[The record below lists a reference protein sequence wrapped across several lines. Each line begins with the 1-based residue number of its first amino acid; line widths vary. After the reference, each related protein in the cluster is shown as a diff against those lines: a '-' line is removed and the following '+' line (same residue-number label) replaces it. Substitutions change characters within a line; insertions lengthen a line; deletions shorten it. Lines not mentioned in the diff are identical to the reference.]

1 MRDIEVL
8 KADGDL
14 KDEKNTSWSQ
24 KSPIAA
30 ISVSESMNCIACPS
44 CLGNGYIPRDRED
57 ELVALIPF
65 SDKRLKPSKTWMWV
79 ISSILICLLLSGLA
93 LYFLLPRTIN
103 VFSNSLA
110 VTEVFLQS
118 YEPGKTMKV
127 NFMRTIS
134 HYGSLSEV
142 LSYKSVTNLKLEI
155 EEEGDVETF
164 VNVSNENFY
173 DIEVTNASSKVSKM
187 VFPSRSEVIGY
198 GFNKSIVVVPKLSS
212 FYPIGLNVTV
222 TLSDWA
228 LAMCELSYGYI
239 RLYFQFTLTFSYLL
253 HHREQNT
260 LETSQLMPSSIPFQK
275 VLIYETPS
283 RFYLTGA
290 HYGDDSYH
298 LLKVEKAETLTLIED
313 GHIYSQQELNEILT
327 CVDECTVKRNYQ
339 KNSDSGEEMNSLEN
353 RTFSCYGIAGFAR
366 FLNGY
371 YMLVVSK
378 AIPLVEIGFHTIF
391 KVEETSMLALFDESS
406 RSIEELKYCKI
417 FQSILLSTS
426 FYFCYTYDL
435 SRTLQSNA
443 TEPTKHW
450 HDRFVWNSY
459 LMKPMV
465 EAGIK
470 AQWLLPL
477 VHGFVG
483 HFPINLPSC
492 CLRLVLIARR
502 SKKFAGTRFLKR
514 GASYDGDVANEVE
527 TEQIL
532 FNRSVM
538 DFKLGSFS
546 SFVQLRG
553 SVPLIWS
560 QDITKV
566 VGKPPIQIDLAD
578 PFACIAGNHFKNLL
592 IRYGGPI
599 VVINLVKRREKSR
612 HESILHEELQ
622 ASIDYLNQFLSPSE
636 AILYLTFDMARCH
649 KVADSLAKLE
659 EISYLVLQL
668 CGWFQSFCMPFCCR
682 LRCADFVKPE
692 DRHISSDG
700 TFLFQSGI
708 PRTNCVDCLDRTN
721 VAQFVTGKVAF
732 AYQLYSMGI
741 LSEPYLSMDHEF
753 CRLLE
758 TLYDEHGDA
767 LAMQYA
773 GSQLV
778 HSIKTYRKTANLQE
792 RSRDVIQTLS
802 RYYSNNFVDFD
813 KQNAI
818 NLFLGVVVPCTGKTL
833 LLPKELTTCVRE
845 KPTFTCCVDYCSF
858 FSELENH
865 SSYGH
870 LPICELPPWQQQL
883 VVDYFYKVEELTDFN
898 ELLALPSRWISTVA
912 NTTENTIVASASM
925 VQWFKNRRT
934 GKSRAERVE
943 NFSKSSEQD
952 GDESSSDEEGAKSD
966 VEVIYSEDWKDAIMK
981 IENAKVEKGIFLSK
995 FSTCKLSSCRDYYG
1009 FELHSLSRD
1018 DLSKCKQ
1025 YVDIYLFTKLAEDD
1039 DHKRKLSAPSRL
1051 TKSASN
1057 FHYIPTPLANYD
1069 NCGSAYEVTVPVLLE
1084 KSLSTYERVFDPSS
1098 WMNSGN
1104 NVEEVSKKN
1113 QTHGTLVGF
1122 SLIQSAVR
1130 KTNAFISLHES
1141 EVH

>member
-1 MRDIEVL
+1 
-8 KADGDL
+8 
-14 KDEKNTSWSQ
+14 
-24 KSPIAA
+24 
-30 ISVSESMNCIACPS
+30 
-44 CLGNGYIPRDRED
+44 
-57 ELVALIPF
+57 
-65 SDKRLKPSKTWMWV
+65 
-79 ISSILICLLLSGLA
+79 
-93 LYFLLPRTIN
+93 
-103 VFSNSLA
+103 
-110 VTEVFLQS
+110 
-118 YEPGKTMKV
+118 
-127 NFMRTIS
+127 
-134 HYGSLSEV
+134 
-142 LSYKSVTNLKLEI
+142 
-155 EEEGDVETF
+155 
-164 VNVSNENFY
+164 
-173 DIEVTNASSKVSKM
+173 
-187 VFPSRSEVIGY
+187 
-198 GFNKSIVVVPKLSS
+198 
-212 FYPIGLNVTV
+212 
-222 TLSDWA
+222 
-228 LAMCELSYGYI
+228 
-239 RLYFQFTLTFSYLL
+239 
-253 HHREQNT
+253 
-260 LETSQLMPSSIPFQK
+260 MPSSIPFQK

-391 KVEETSMLALFDESS
+391 KVEETSMLALFDENS

-1025 YVDIYLFTKLAEDD
+1025 YVDIYLFTKLEEDD

-1113 QTHGTLVGF
+1113 QTHGTLV
-1122 SLIQSAVR
+1122 
-1130 KTNAFISLHES
+1130 
-1141 EVH
+1141 

>member
-1 MRDIEVL
+1 
-8 KADGDL
+8 
-14 KDEKNTSWSQ
+14 
-24 KSPIAA
+24 
-30 ISVSESMNCIACPS
+30 
-44 CLGNGYIPRDRED
+44 
-57 ELVALIPF
+57 
-65 SDKRLKPSKTWMWV
+65 
-79 ISSILICLLLSGLA
+79 
-93 LYFLLPRTIN
+93 
-103 VFSNSLA
+103 
-110 VTEVFLQS
+110 
-118 YEPGKTMKV
+118 
-127 NFMRTIS
+127 
-134 HYGSLSEV
+134 
-142 LSYKSVTNLKLEI
+142 
-155 EEEGDVETF
+155 
-164 VNVSNENFY
+164 
-173 DIEVTNASSKVSKM
+173 
-187 VFPSRSEVIGY
+187 
-198 GFNKSIVVVPKLSS
+198 
-212 FYPIGLNVTV
+212 
-222 TLSDWA
+222 
-228 LAMCELSYGYI
+228 
-239 RLYFQFTLTFSYLL
+239 
-253 HHREQNT
+253 
-260 LETSQLMPSSIPFQK
+260 MPSSIPFQK

-313 GHIYSQQELNEILT
+313 GHSYSQQELNEILT
-327 CVDECTVKRNYQ
+327 CVDECTVKRNCQ
-339 KNSDSGEEMNSLEN
+339 KNSDSGEETNSLEN
-353 RTFSCYGIAGFAR
+353 RTFSCYGIAGFVR

-426 FYFCYTYDL
+426 FYFSYTYDL

-465 EAGIK
+465 EAGVK

-532 FNRSVM
+532 YNRSVM

-622 ASIDYLNQFLSPSE
+622 ASIGYLNQFLSPSE

-682 LRCADFVKPE
+682 LRCADFVKSE
-692 DRHISSDG
+692 DHHTSSDG

-778 HSIKTYRKTANLQE
+778 HSIKTYKKTANLQE

-818 NLFLGVVVPCTGKTL
+818 NLFLGIVVPCTGKTL

-870 LPICELPPWQQQL
+870 LSICELPPWHQQL

-943 NFSKSSEQD
+943 KFSKNNEQD

-966 VEVIYSEDWKDAIMK
+966 VEVIYSEDWKDWMMK
-981 IENAKVEKGIFLSK
+981 FENAKVEKGIFPSK

-1025 YVDIYLFTKLAEDD
+1025 YVDISFFTKPAEDD
-1039 DHKRKLSAPSRL
+1039 DRKRKLSAPSRL

-1104 NVEEVSKKN
+1104 NVKYLKADLFRN
-1113 QTHGTLVGF
+1113 Y
-1122 SLIQSAVR
+1122 
-1130 KTNAFISLHES
+1130 
-1141 EVH
+1141 

>member
-14 KDEKNTSWSQ
+14 KDEKSTSWSQ

-127 NFMRTIS
+127 NFM
-134 HYGSLSEV
+134 
-142 LSYKSVTNLKLEI
+142 
-155 EEEGDVETF
+155 TF

-187 VFPSRSEVIGY
+187 VFPNRSEVIGY

-391 KVEETSMLALFDESS
+391 KVEETSMLALFDENS

-1025 YVDIYLFTKLAEDD
+1025 YVDIYLFTKLEEDD

-1113 QTHGTLVGF
+1113 QTHGTLV
-1122 SLIQSAVR
+1122 
-1130 KTNAFISLHES
+1130 
-1141 EVH
+1141 

>member
-1 MRDIEVL
+1 MFFLCALQGYCSVQEVFPLSTCFFIVKLAMRDIEVL

-14 KDEKNTSWSQ
+14 KDEKSTSWSQ

-127 NFMRTIS
+127 NFM
-134 HYGSLSEV
+134 
-142 LSYKSVTNLKLEI
+142 
-155 EEEGDVETF
+155 TF

-187 VFPSRSEVIGY
+187 VFPNRSEVIGY

-391 KVEETSMLALFDESS
+391 KVEETSMLALFDENS

-1113 QTHGTLVGF
+1113 QTHGTLV
-1122 SLIQSAVR
+1122 
-1130 KTNAFISLHES
+1130 
-1141 EVH
+1141 